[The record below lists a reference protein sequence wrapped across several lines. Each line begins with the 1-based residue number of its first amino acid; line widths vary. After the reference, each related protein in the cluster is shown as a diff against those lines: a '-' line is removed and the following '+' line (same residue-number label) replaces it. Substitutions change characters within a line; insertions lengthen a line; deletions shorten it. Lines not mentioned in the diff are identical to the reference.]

1 MLLSELR
8 RRLKAAAA
16 KARRKPGGLVQI
28 QPETAERI
36 AEHLRVAE
44 EMPSRDDIA
53 RLIDGRKAG
62 EKPSIEATMKANA
75 VHHLMEG
82 KFRQSCR
89 GGRGGGTSRSRFNSR
104 ARRQHLCP

>member
-1 MLLSELR
+1 MMLSELR

-36 AEHLRVAE
+36 AEHLRVAQ

-53 RLIDGRKAG
+53 RLIDGRKTG
-62 EKPSIEATMKANA
+62 EKPSIEAVMKANA
-75 VHHLMEG
+75 VHHLLEG
-82 KFRQSCR
+82 KSMEELTKGLPPELQ
-89 GGRGGGTSRSRFNSR
+89 GRP
-104 ARRQHLCP
+104 RRRHEPF